1 MLDAGF
7 VDRLRARDEGAF
19 LALVARYS
27 AAMLRLASIYL
38 PHAVAE
44 EVVQDT
50 WLGVL
55 RGIHGFQARSSLK
68 TWLFKIL
75 MNQTRTRV
83 AREGRSVPFSAM
95 SDPEPE
101 SAESSVDPKRFF
113 ASDHLQMPD
122 QWATPPKSWG
132 DSPEDCFLSKEAA
145 AQIQQAIEA
154 LPPSQREVITLC
166 DIEGCDPAEVSEVL
180 GITASNQRVLLH
192 RARSKVRRALE
203 QYFEE
208 A

>member
-1 MLDAGF
+1 MLDAEF
-7 VDRLRARDEGAF
+7 VDRLRAGDEGAF

-27 AAMLRLASIYL
+27 AAMHRLASIYL

-44 EVVQDT
+44 EVVQDA

-55 RGIHGFQARSSLK
+55 RGIHGFRARSSLK

-95 SDPEPE
+95 SDPEAE

-113 ASDHLQMPD
+113 ASDYPQTSDH
-122 QWATPPKSWG
+122 WATPPKSWG

-145 AQIQQAIEA
+145 AKIHQAIEA

-180 GITASNQRVLLH
+180 GLTASNQRVLLH
-192 RARSKVRRALE
+192 RARSKVRQALE
-203 QYFEE
+203 LYFED